1 MTETELARLQE
12 LTAQRRWREVAR
24 MAEPLV
30 RRRLDGG
37 LFPAFGP
44 LLTIKDQAIYK
55 TAITIVGKMRE
66 APPEAFDA
74 VLSAWQSTWVG
85 ACPQC
90 SREAMTALVAL
101 DRTNPRILDEIKRCL
116 AVDNYQV
123 QKECATALMAIDTG
137 EARQILANFESYL
150 PRQYTEK
157 LVVDLLAKIR
167 SHLASG
173 P

>member
-1 MTETELARLQE
+1 MTENELAELQK
-12 LTAQRRWREVAR
+12 LTAERRWREVAR
-24 MAEPLV
+24 VVEPLV

-37 LFPAFGP
+37 LFPAFEP

-55 TAITIVGKMRE
+55 SAITIVGKMRE
-66 APPEAFDA
+66 APTEAFDA
-74 VLSAWQSTWVG
+74 VLSAWQSTWLG
-85 ACPQC
+85 NCPQC
-90 SREAMTALVAL
+90 TREALPALVAL

-123 QKECATALMAIDTG
+123 QKECAAALMAIDTD
-137 EARQILANFESYL
+137 EARQILADFESYL

-167 SHLASG
+167 NHLAN
-173 P
+173 

>member
-1 MTETELARLQE
+1 MTETELAELQKQ
-12 LTAQRRWREVAR
+12 TAERRWREVAR
-24 MAEPLV
+24 VVEPLV
-30 RRRLDGG
+30 RRRLEGG

-44 LLTIKDQAIYK
+44 LLTVKEQAIYK
-55 TAITIVGKMRE
+55 TTITIVGKMRE

-74 VLSAWQSTWVG
+74 VLSAWQSTWLG

-90 SREAMTALVAL
+90 TREALPALVAL
-101 DRTNPRILDEIKRCL
+101 DRTNPQILAEIKRCL

-123 QKECATALMAIDTG
+123 QKECADALMTINTD
-137 EARQILANFESYL
+137 EARQILADFESYL

-167 SHLASG
+167 SHLAK
-173 P
+173 